1 VKPLCVESGRPFP
14 GVGEGRQRIVRQPGR
29 ERIGPSNQARGW
41 RSPLAGL
48 LLAAGLSGACGK
60 GPPARESPPASA
72 PPQRASASALRV
84 AGPVSSDGSATAFE
98 AVVPRLVRALE
109 ANRKTFTGQTGTVQ
123 GFGAGGAYPQIWVRD
138 SATLLPLSRHLYGR
152 GPLVSWL
159 EEHLSHQRQDG
170 QLYDWIALG
179 EPARFSRDAP
189 RCVQVYRAGSLVLT
203 ADKNTTE
210 ADQESSAVHAAHG
223 YVEICGDRAWLLKR
237 IGGRSVIERL
247 ESALGFL
254 FRDRFDAR
262 LGLVTSALTADW
274 GDVSPAHADQ
284 RAIYLDAET
293 PVVGGLYTNAM
304 AFRSALELAWLQR
317 AVGDEAAARR
327 WTARAE
333 GLRHSVQARLWQ
345 ERRGFFRIHVHAS
358 GPRLAY
364 DDSDIFALGGNGL
377 AVLAGLATP
386 QQAVRISAVAAERH
400 AAHGLSTFGGVLL
413 PPYPRGFFKH
423 PILAGEFGY
432 QNGGVWDWFAGPFIL
447 AEYRLGRSDAARRH
461 LRGILDRVRRTDGVF
476 EWTTPKGE
484 GRGSPEY
491 SASAAALAGAILEG
505 ELGVALRAGRLDIRT
520 RGCGSPVSLD
530 LPEPATGSRV
540 AYTCGPSP
548 SGLHLGFETER
559 VAPGRL
565 CVLVPRCAAGVT
577 ARLSGQPVPLA
588 LERVGEDRYACLDTA
603 WGKGDLELTWGE
615 PATASPCGGER
626 SPLRSTSG
634 RGPPTRR
641 TPRGSPASGSRSS
654 GAP

>member
-14 GVGEGRQRIVRQPGR
+14 GVGAGRRRI
-29 ERIGPSNQARGW
+29 AC
-41 RSPLAGL
+41 L
-48 LLAAGLSGACGK
+48 LLSAGFSGACSE
-60 GPPARESPPASA
+60 GPPAREFPPASA
-72 PPQRASASALRV
+72 PPGRAAASALRV
-84 AGPVSSDGSATAFE
+84 EGTLSSESSGPAFE
-98 AVVPRLVRALE
+98 AVVPRLVKALE
-109 ANRKTFTGQTGTVQ
+109 ANRTQFTGQTGTVQ
-123 GFGAGGAYPQIWVRD
+123 GFGAGGAYPQIWLRD
-138 SATLLPLSRHLYGR
+138 SATLLPLSRHLCGR
-152 GPLVSWL
+152 EPLVSWL
-159 EEHLSHQRQDG
+159 EEHLSHQREDG

-179 EPARFSRDAP
+179 EPARFARDAP

-210 ADQESSAVHAAHG
+210 ADQESSAVHAAHA
-223 YVEICGDRAWLLKR
+223 YVGISGDRAWLLKR
-237 IGGRSVIERL
+237 IGGRGVIERL
-247 ESALGFL
+247 SSALEFL

-262 LGLVTSALTADW
+262 LGLVTSAFTADW
-274 GDVSPAHADQ
+274 GDVSPVHADQ

-304 AFRSALELAWLQR
+304 AFRSALELAWLHR
-317 AVGDEAAARR
+317 AAGDEAAARR
-327 WTARAE
+327 WTARAD
-333 GLRHSVQARLWQ
+333 GLRDSIQARLWQ
-345 ERRGFFRIHVHAS
+345 ERRGFFRVHVHAS

-377 AVLAGLATP
+377 AVLAGVATP
-386 QQAVRISAVAAERH
+386 RQAARISAVAAERH
-400 AAHGLSTFGGVLL
+400 AAHGLSTLGGVLL
-413 PPYPRGFFKH
+413 PPYPRGFFRH
-423 PILAGEFGY
+423 PLLAGEFGY
-432 QNGGVWDWFAGPFIL
+432 QNGGLWDWFAGPFIL

-461 LRGILDRVRRTDGVF
+461 LRGILDRVRRTNGVF
-476 EWTTPKGE
+476 EWTTPEGE

-505 ELGVALRAGRLDIRT
+505 EFGVALRAGRLDIRA

-548 SGLHLGFETER
+548 SGLRLGFEMER
-559 VAPGRL
+559 VPPGRL
-565 CVLVPRCAAGVT
+565 CVLLPSFVQDVT
-577 ARLSGQPVPLA
+577 ARLSGRPALLA

>member
-1 VKPLCVESGRPFP
+1 MAC
-14 GVGEGRQRIVRQPGR
+14 
-29 ERIGPSNQARGW
+29 
-41 RSPLAGL
+41 L
-48 LLAAGLSGACGK
+48 LLSAGLSGACGG
-60 GPPARESPPASA
+60 GPPAREPPPSSA
-72 PPQRASASALRV
+72 PPKPVATSALRV
-84 AGPVSSDGSATAFE
+84 AGLLASETSAPALE
-98 AVVPRLVRALE
+98 AVVPRLVKALE
-109 ANRKTFTGQTGTVQ
+109 ANRKQFTGQTGTVQ
-123 GFGAGGAYPQIWVRD
+123 GFGAGGAYPQIWLRD

-152 GPLVSWL
+152 ELLVSWL

-179 EPARFSRDAP
+179 EPARFARDAP

-210 ADQESSAVHAAHG
+210 ADQESSAVHAAHA
-223 YVEICGDRAWLLKR
+223 YVEISGDRAWLRKR

-262 LGLVTSALTADW
+262 LGLVTSAFAADW

-304 AFRSALELAWLQR
+304 AFRAALEIAELQR
-317 AVGDEAAARR
+317 AFGDEAAARR
-327 WTARAE
+327 WTASAE
-333 GLRHSVQARLWQ
+333 GLRDSIQARLWQ
-345 ERRGFFRIHVHAS
+345 ERRGFFRVHVHAS
-358 GPRLAY
+358 GPRVAY
-364 DDSDIFALGGNGL
+364 DDSDVFALGGNGL

-386 QQAVRISAVAAERH
+386 QQAARIAAVAVARH

-423 PILAGEFGY
+423 PMLADEFGY
-432 QNGGVWDWFAGPFIL
+432 QNGGQWDWFAGPFIL
-447 AEYRLGRSDAARRH
+447 AEYRLGRSDAARRQ
-461 LRGILDRVRRTDGVF
+461 LQGILDRVRRTDGVF
-476 EWTTPKGE
+476 EWTTPEGE

-520 RGCGSPVSLD
+520 RGCASPVSLE

-540 AYTCGPSP
+540 TYTCGPLT
-548 SGLHLGFETER
+548 SGLRLSFETER

-565 CVLVPRCAAGVT
+565 CVLLPRFAEGVT
-577 ARLSGQPVPLA
+577 ARLSGRPVPIA
-588 LERVGEDRYACLDTA
+588 LEQVGEDQYACLDTA
-603 WGKGDLELTWGE
+603 WGKGSVDLTWGE

-634 RGPPTRR
+634 RGPPTLR
-641 TPRGSPASGSRSS
+641 TPR
-654 GAP
+654 